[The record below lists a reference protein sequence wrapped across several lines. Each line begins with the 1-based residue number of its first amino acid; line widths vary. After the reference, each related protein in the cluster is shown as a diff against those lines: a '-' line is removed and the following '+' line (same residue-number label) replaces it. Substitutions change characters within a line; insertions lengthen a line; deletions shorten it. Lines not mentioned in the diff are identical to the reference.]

1 MSKIYN
7 LRSKNLTGQTV
18 VSSIVLWREVVGTD
32 AYIAGAVTRITGFQV
47 RTGGNWNIRINI
59 NSSMYLHTSFK
70 LKYYIVY
77 TV

>member
-47 RTGGNWNIRINI
+47 RTGGN
-59 NSSMYLHTSFK
+59 
-70 LKYYIVY
+70 
-77 TV
+77 

>member
-32 AYIAGAVTRITGFQV
+32 AYITGAVTWITGFQV
-47 RTGGNWNIRINI
+47 RTGGN
-59 NSSMYLHTSFK
+59 
-70 LKYYIVY
+70 
-77 TV
+77 